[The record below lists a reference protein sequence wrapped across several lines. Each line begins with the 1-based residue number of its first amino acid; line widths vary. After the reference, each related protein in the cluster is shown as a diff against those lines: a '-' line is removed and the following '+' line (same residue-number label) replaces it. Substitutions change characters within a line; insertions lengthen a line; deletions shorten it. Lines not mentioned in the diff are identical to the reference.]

1 DVLRSGAVKRG
12 ALTLFKCS
20 SGTGGKHAA
29 RRTTH
34 PSGLR
39 SPKPAAIVSC
49 PGWLSGALN
58 WTSAVR
64 RIAARRARGAILWR
78 TERPFVFL
86 GALVVAHI
94 TVNLVVGSGSKR
106 IVKSR
111 APSGRV
117 Q

>member
-1 DVLRSGAVKRG
+1 MVRIEASKIDARFGAVGIVLLTGDVLRSGAVKRG

-20 SGTGGKHAA
+20 SGTGGKHTA

-49 PGWLSGALN
+49 PGWLSGAFN

-64 RIAARRARGAILWR
+64 RIAA
-78 TERPFVFL
+78 
-86 GALVVAHI
+86 
-94 TVNLVVGSGSKR
+94 
-106 IVKSR
+106 
-111 APSGRV
+111 
-117 Q
+117 